1 VDWDIA
7 TGAGFIYDGAV
18 ATLKLANSGVF
29 DENPDIN
36 LIVPHMGAFILAAWD
51 RIGGGGAGPMGSAGK
66 RRETPKPVYEYLT
79 KLYYDTVTPAQNL
92 WSTALQ
98 TVGASQ
104 ILFGTDYPFARGYEA
119 MIESIERQDL
129 TEAEKDA
136 IYFGTADRLL
146 QR

>member
-1 VDWDIA
+1 M
-7 TGAGFIYDGAV
+7 

-29 DENPDIN
+29 EENPDIN
-36 LIVPHMGAFILAAWD
+36 LIVPHMGAFIMAAWD

-66 RRETPKPVYEYLT
+66 KRETPKPIYDYLT

-92 WSTALQ
+92 WPTALA

-104 ILFGTDYPFARGYEA
+104 IVFGTDYPFARGYEP
-119 MIESIERQDL
+119 MIESIERQQL
-129 TEAEKDA
+129 TDAEKDA
-136 IYFGTADRLL
+136 IYTGTADKLL

>member
-7 TGAGFIYDGAV
+7 TGAGFIYDDAV
-18 ATLKLANSGVF
+18 ATLKMANNGVF
-29 DENPDIN
+29 EENPDIN

-66 RRETPKPVYEYLT
+66 RRQTPKPIYDYLT

-98 TVGASQ
+98 TVGAPH
-104 ILFGTDYPFARGYEA
+104 IVFGTDYPFAGGYEP

-129 TEAEKDA
+129 TDAEREA
-136 IYFGTADRLL
+136 IYHGTADRLL
-146 QR
+146 R

>member
-1 VDWDIA
+1 
-7 TGAGFIYDGAV
+7 
-18 ATLKLANSGVF
+18 
-29 DENPDIN
+29 
-36 LIVPHMGAFILAAWD
+36 MGAFILAAWD

-66 RRETPKPVYEYLT
+66 RRETPRPIYDYLT

-92 WSTALQ
+92 WGTALQ

-104 ILFGTDYPFARGYEA
+104 IVFGTDYPFARGYEA

-129 TEAEKDA
+129 TEAEKNA